1 MPQLVYA
8 CVILVYH
15 LCTPFISKY
24 RVFCQFLTFCH
35 SVNSMGKGNRS
46 RRRPASSAPAP
57 PPPAASSPV
66 NSAPS
71 MAEKTP
77 DEVAGT

>member
-1 MPQLVYA
+1 
-8 CVILVYH
+8 
-15 LCTPFISKY
+15 
-24 RVFCQFLTFCH
+24 
-35 SVNSMGKGNRS
+35 MGKGNRS

>member
-1 MPQLVYA
+1 
-8 CVILVYH
+8 
-15 LCTPFISKY
+15 
-24 RVFCQFLTFCH
+24 
-35 SVNSMGKGNRS
+35 MGKGNRS

-57 PPPAASSPV
+57 SPPAASSPV